1 MQVTWEDQ
9 QRINEFG
16 RLNNAYRELRAE
28 IGVRKTRMSD
38 IENADM
44 DLMNAFDAEFAL
56 VQVGEVFVGMDI
68 DSATT
73 RLAAV
78 KAQVQ
83 EDTDKIVSQK
93 KAVMARMEQLK
104 KELYA
109 RLKDAVY
116 LEYSD
121 DEE

>member
-1 MQVTWEDQ
+1 VTWEDQ